1 MNPLFQSSAGPNNK
15 TAPSNGLNNAAPSVR
30 HTFNRFNNG
39 YTNYTTANYGEYTP
53 FFNQICNPADRK
65 KFKSVSQ
72 IRTLT
77 LNSPLYS
84 KMKMNKD
91 YFFVPNDA
99 ILPINWQKI
108 YRNPSQGDDVPNDAN
123 TVLFSLDPIITFVQK
138 YCQALVSFFNPSV
151 TDDVA
156 KIAGRYIYRGFPL
169 MDAFLSSS
177 GMLSRLGYNLSH
189 CVTFTVTDKSPAPS
203 SSQLYPTWDR
213 FTEVYYPILFANGSF
228 PFSFEAGG
236 LGYIFSILDT
246 DNVMNFAYPN
256 TITISPKDALSL
268 FRYFIDN
275 IDNSS
280 NTTEFDDFLISHKGS
295 KDIDIAVSTTFP
307 SVVLDEQNTV
317 FNYDQCVAYNLCCA
331 QFYSNGNVDSVYN
344 AELYR
349 DMLGSHVHIF
359 NGGFDTFAY
368 NGINTQYDMVSGH
381 YMKIA
386 FDVATGVIFDPT
398 GIASLNTSK
407 LYSSLDYLRNIFC
420 LQNSLKYGDYFTGS
434 HTRPLAVGDVT
445 APVVGDAVSA
455 IDVTKAIAYQRFLNV
470 VVKLKNSF
478 ADYLRSLF
486 GTLPAPDYHE
496 AKFVSHSEGSV
507 DGFEVANTTTDN
519 QGNLVTLLHSVNE
532 NFEFELECDMP
543 GIAIGI
549 VSFVSS
555 RAYCQTKDRM
565 FMRRDRYDMFNP
577 MLQTIGDQPI
587 LGYEKNSLY
596 STPYGYVQRYMEYKQ
611 RYNIASGAFDDTLKS
626 YCIICDSPTSSA
638 NSLEL
643 ISPNVNSVSIRL
655 TPRELDRYF
664 KNQSAWSY
672 GNSFHFICEFD
683 NQCDDVR
690 EADYTPTIL

>member
-39 YTNYTTANYGEYTP
+39 YTHYTTANYGEYIP

-108 YRNPSQGDDVPNDAN
+108 YRNPSQGDDVPDDVN
-123 TVLFSLDPIITFVQK
+123 TVILDFDSIFQFADKFMQAVTAFSNPNLVDSAIIPT
-138 YCQALVSFFNPSV
+138 
-151 TDDVA
+151 
-156 KIAGRYIYRGFPL
+156 GRYIYRSFPI
-169 MDAFLSSS
+169 MDAFFSSS
-177 GMLSRLGYNLSH
+177 GILSRLGYNLSH
-189 CVTFTVTDKSPAPS
+189 NLSITANLGGTSYFF
-203 SSQLYPTWDR
+203 PTWDR
-213 FTEVYYPILFANGSF
+213 FTETFYASLFPAGTF
-228 PFSFEAGG
+228 PFSFDS
-236 LGYIFSILDT
+236 GYQGFKFQIDDT
-246 DNVMNFAYPN
+246 DTLMNNAYPES
-256 TITISPKDALSL
+256 ITISPKDALSL

-275 IDNSS
+275 IDTPSTAS
-280 NTTEFDDFLISHKGS
+280 DFGNFIRSVHNVISQQTGQTYTS
-295 KDIDIAVSTTFP
+295 KHLYADT
-307 SVVLDEQNTV
+307 VLDSQNKV
-317 FNYDQCVAYNLCCA
+317 FNYDQCVAYNLICA
-331 QFYSNGNVDSVYN
+331 QFYSNGNVDAIYN

-349 DMLGSHVHIF
+349 DMLGSHIHIF

-368 NGINTQYDMVSGH
+368 NGINTQYDMASGH
-381 YMKIA
+381 YMFKA
-386 FDVATGVIFDPT
+386 FQAITTMLFDDTAVTKYPKVS
-398 GIASLNTSK
+398 AA
-407 LYSSLDYLRNIFC
+407 LDYLRNIFC

-445 APVVGDAVSA
+445 APVVGEAVSA

-470 VVKLKNSF
+470 VVKLKNNF

-507 DGFEVANTTTDN
+507 DGFEVANTTTAE

-543 GIAIGI
+543 GIAMGI

-587 LGYEKNSLY
+587 LGFEKNSIY

-611 RYNIASGAFDDTLKS
+611 RYNIASGAFDDVLKS

>member
-65 KFKSVSQ
+65 KFKSMSQ

-108 YRNPSQGDDVPNDAN
+108 YRNPSQGDDVPDDVN
-123 TVLFSLDPIITFVQK
+123 TVIADFDLIFTFADK
-138 YCQALVSFFNPSV
+138 FIQALKAFASASTVESAKRVAGSFV
-151 TDDVA
+151 
-156 KIAGRYIYRGFPL
+156 YRAFPL
-169 MDAFLSSS
+169 MDAFFSS
-177 GMLSRLGYNLSH
+177 GGLLSRLGYNLSH
-189 CVTFTVTDKSPAPS
+189 SLSFTAKGTDF
-203 SSQLYPTWDR
+203 YPTWDR
-213 FTEVYYPILFANGSF
+213 LSEEIFQLLFPGGEF
-228 PFSFEAGG
+228 PFSFESGNQ
-236 LGYIFSILDT
+236 GYKFEIVNS
-246 DNVMNFAYPN
+246 DNLMNLAYP
-256 TITISPKDALSL
+256 TVITVSGKDALSL

-275 IDNSS
+275 IDNPSS
-280 NTTEFDDFLISHKGS
+280 HADYVVFLDTVSS
-295 KDIDIAVSTTFP
+295 TLSTTLP
-307 SVVLDEQNTV
+307 ANLSGVHKYSTTVLDSQNKV
-317 FNYDQCVAYNLCCA
+317 LNYDQCVAYNLICA
-331 QFYSNGNVDSVYN
+331 QFYSNGNVDAIYN

-349 DMLGSHVHIF
+349 DMLGSHIHIF
-359 NGGFDTFAY
+359 NDGFDTFAY
-368 NGINTQYDMVSGH
+368 NGINTQFDMASGH
-381 YMKIA
+381 YMIKA
-386 FDVATGVIFDPT
+386 LQVATSILFDETAETIYPKVS
-398 GIASLNTSK
+398 AA
-407 LYSSLDYLRNIFC
+407 LDYLRNIFC

-470 VVKLKNSF
+470 VVKLKNNF

-587 LGYEKNSLY
+587 LGFEKNSLY

-611 RYNIASGAFDDTLKS
+611 RYNIASGAFDDVLKS

-664 KNQSAWSY
+664 KNESYWSY